1 MIEAPAPPEK
11 VGAGALGGPRP
22 PAARHPCS
30 QAWPQGLRS
39 PGRLALGLRPPLW
52 HPPVSPRRLRRL
64 GHCFQFRVRNKQ
76 GVFFSFACETGLG
89 HLQLLQLLQPVQ
101 WSCPAQAPGTVLL
114 PCGLSHLRCLNR
126 QATPITG
133 PFAAVLLRTAFASWG
148 ACGKHKPPAALA
160 FGIPPKRQTGLRPDC
175 LQAQPANCL

>member
-1 MIEAPAPPEK
+1 MLLVGLGPPPH
-11 VGAGALGGPRP
+11 GI
-22 PAARHPCS
+22 
-30 QAWPQGLRS
+30 
-39 PGRLALGLRPPLW
+39 
-52 HPPVSPRRLRRL
+52 PVVRL
-64 GHCFQFRVRNKQ
+64 GHKACAVLVGSLLGCARRSGIPPFRLGGCAASATV
-76 GVFFSFACETGLG
+76 FSFACETGLG
-89 HLQLLQLLQPVQ
+89 HLPLLQLLQPVQ